1 MTNGVTGP
9 TLGKNPPND
18 KIHFGIVT
26 GQHWLTWEDL
36 QYQWGFAEET
46 GLDSAWGFDHFY
58 SMYNG
63 DQGPCFEGYT
73 MLAGLSQKFHR
84 LQMGLMVTG
93 LTHRNPAIM
102 FKEAV
107 TIDHMSGGRMILGI
121 GAAWNEPEHRW
132 YGIDFP
138 SPRDRV
144 DRFGEAMEIFRQL
157 ETQEHTTFEG
167 KHYQLD
173 NAPFQPKPVFG
184 HMPILVG
191 SRGKRMMRHIA
202 KYADQWD
209 GRGTPKEYAEHSA
222 RLDALC
228 TEIGRDPSEIRRVLA
243 GGGHNLESEDI
254 FRNHVKSYHA
264 VGVRTFL
271 FDMPLGEVSPVIQ
284 NIAEKVMPEL
294 REELDGK

>member
-1 MTNGVTGP
+1 VVTGP
-9 TLGKNPPND
+9 TFGKNPPNE
-18 KIHFGIVT
+18 KLHFGIVT
-26 GQHWLTWEDL
+26 GQHHLTWDDL
-36 QYQWGFAEET
+36 LFQWGFAQNN

-73 MLAGLSQKFHR
+73 MLAGLSQHFDR

-93 LTHRNPAIM
+93 LTHRNPAIL

-121 GAAWNEPEHRW
+121 GAAWNEPEHEW

-138 SPRDRV
+138 SPRERV
-144 DRFGEAMEIFRQL
+144 DRFGEAMEIFRRF
-157 ETQEHTTFEG
+157 ETEEHTTFEG
-167 KHYQLD
+167 EYYKIK
-173 NAPFQPKPVFG
+173 NAPFQPKPYHG
-184 HMPILVG
+184 HMPILIG

-209 GRGTPKEYAEHSA
+209 GRGTPEQYAESSEHLSE
-222 RLDALC
+222 LC
-228 TEIGRDPSEIRRVLA
+228 REIGRDPSEIRRVLA
-243 GGGHNLESEDI
+243 GGGHNLASEDV
-254 FRNHVKSYHA
+254 FRKHVEAYHD

-271 FDMPLGEVSPVIQ
+271 FDMPPGPIDPELQ
-284 NIAEKVMPEL
+284 NIVDNVIPDL
-294 REELDGK
+294 RRSLDKE